1 MMHGQDFTIIDQSS
15 RAIHEYQ
22 LTTAPMKPS
31 DENSRIPHTAERATT
46 SIRTSPCTVDNAIPL
61 EHLPKT
67 LKSDTYIFFA
77 ALYLPTFLWILVLN
91 PRITIQKSLE
101 ELFMDVVIWG

>member
-1 MMHGQDFTIIDQSS
+1 MHGQDFTIIDQSS

-46 SIRTSPCTVDNAIPL
+46 SIRTSPVKLNDFATYDLTHSLAVYSRQCNSPRALTQDPQIRHLHLLRSVISSYVLVDFG
-61 EHLPKT
+61 
-67 LKSDTYIFFA
+67 S
-77 ALYLPTFLWILVLN
+77 
-91 PRITIQKSLE
+91 
-101 ELFMDVVIWG
+101 